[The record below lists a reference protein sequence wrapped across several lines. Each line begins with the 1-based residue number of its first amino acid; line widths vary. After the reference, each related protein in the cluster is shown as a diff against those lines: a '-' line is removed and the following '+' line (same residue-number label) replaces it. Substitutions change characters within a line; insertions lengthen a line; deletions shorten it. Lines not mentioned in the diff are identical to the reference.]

1 MKSEKKLYREAVLEV
16 VRVSMADV
24 IATSSIIEA
33 GSDPNEDAGFGNV
46 PGGDSSWDA

>member
-16 VRVSMADV
+16 ICAFDAD
-24 IATSSIIEA
+24 IITTSSIIDA